1 MSLWEDLC
9 GNINNFTNLNVDS
22 PVVDDKK
29 SLEFSQ
35 DSIWI
40 YWIEV
45 RKSFKSEY
53 FRQVV
58 GVIVDELDEFSD
70 FLLVFDI
77 FKKLGQ
83 ISSTDNSVGWNVAE
97 NHAAIDFK
105 QLAFRLRN

>member
-1 MSLWEDLC
+1 MSLWEDL
-9 GNINNFTNLNVDS
+9 GSYINNFTNLNVDS
-22 PVVDDKK
+22 PVVDNKK

-45 RKSFKSEY
+45 GKSFKSEY

-58 GVIVDELDEFSD
+58 SVIVDELDEFSN
-70 FLLVFDI
+70 FLLVFDV

-83 ISSTDNSVGWNVAE
+83 ISGTNDSVCWNIAE

-105 QLAFRLRN
+105 QLAFRLGH